1 MKAIT
6 SVKLSIAIFGVSFFW
21 GTTYLAIRIAVQTVP
36 PVYVVGLRHFMAGI
50 ILLVY
55 LMISKKFVLPSWSRL
70 LGNIILASLMLILAN
85 GLTTYGEKTIPSGLT
100 ALLTTLSP
108 LMVMTINISSGKE
121 KFSLKV
127 VLGVFLGL
135 LGMILLFYNS
145 LNQLTE
151 PAYRTGIIC
160 ILIAIACWSIGT
172 VYSKSIKREN
182 NHIFVD
188 LCIQMLFAGTTVL
201 LGGFIFQIPF
211 EVQTWEL
218 NHILAIF
225 YLTLFGSIAGF
236 VSYLYA
242 LSKLPSTTV
251 SVFTYFNV
259 VVALFLGWLILDEHI
274 SDRLI
279 ISTALILTGVVI
291 ANYKKKTAR
300 PAVQGML
307 IEE

>member
-1 MKAIT
+1 MKALT
-6 SVKLSIAIFGVSFFW
+6 SVKLSLAIFGVSFFW
-21 GTTYLAIRIAVQTVP
+21 GTTYLAIRIAVQTIP

-50 ILLVY
+50 ILLIY
-55 LMISKKFVLPSWSRL
+55 LTISKKFVLPSWQRL
-70 LGNIILASLMLILAN
+70 LGNVILASLMLILAN

-108 LMVMTINISSGKE
+108 LMVLTINISSGKE

-127 VLGVFLGL
+127 ALGVFLGL

-145 LNQLTE
+145 LNQLME

-172 VYSKSIKREN
+172 VYSKSINREN

-201 LGGFIFQIPF
+201 LGGLISKTPLTI
-211 EVQTWEL
+211 QTWETT
-218 NHILAIF
+218 HILAVF
-225 YLTLFGSIAGF
+225 YLTFFGSLAGF

-242 LSKLPSTTV
+242 LGKLPSTTV

-259 VVALFLGWLILDEHI
+259 VVALFLGWLILDEQI
-274 SDRLI
+274 SNRLLV
-279 ISTALILTGVVI
+279 STALILAGVII
-291 ANYKKKTAR
+291 ANYKKKNAE
-300 PAVQGML
+300 PAVQEMF
-307 IEE
+307 IKK